1 MPGIAGSNHI
11 FVPEVIVFGQSI
23 MITVKMFMAMQKR
36 EKGIGIREPKSAQNQ
51 HQKEIHRIHI
61 QQH

>member
-1 MPGIAGSNHI
+1 MIAVEM
-11 FVPEVIVFGQSI
+11 FVG
-23 MITVKMFMAMQKR
+23 MQKR
-36 EKGIGIREPKSAQNQ
+36 EKGIGIIEPKFAQNQ

>member
-11 FVPEVIVFGQSI
+11 FVPEVIMLDQSV
-23 MITVKMFMAMQKR
+23 MIAVEMFVAMQKG
-36 EKGIGIREPKSAQNQ
+36 EKGIGVIKPKSAQNQ

>member
-1 MPGIAGSNHI
+1 MLDQSVMIAVEM
-11 FVPEVIVFGQSI
+11 FV
-23 MITVKMFMAMQKR
+23 AMQKR
-36 EKGIGIREPKSAQNQ
+36 EKGIGIIELKSAQNQ